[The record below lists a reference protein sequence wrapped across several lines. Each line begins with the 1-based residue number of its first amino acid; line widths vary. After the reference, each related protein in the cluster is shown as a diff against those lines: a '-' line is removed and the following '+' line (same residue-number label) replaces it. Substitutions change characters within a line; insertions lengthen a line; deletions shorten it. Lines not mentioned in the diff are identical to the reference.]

1 MDLQESEVVGHM
13 VVLGRRRGAATAVA
27 CASVAL
33 IALAGCSSGTQTDAS
48 SRQSGTTSA
57 DCASY
62 AEYGHFD
69 NATVTVMG
77 SFVGNDADLNDES
90 WANFEKCTG
99 IDVRYNGD
107 SDFESQVVVQ
117 VEAGNAPDLV
127 IFPQVGLMQRF
138 AKSGDLVAA
147 PEQTKKNAE
156 AGWNADMVR
165 YGTVNDT
172 FYAAPFTTAVK
183 SFVWYSPS
191 LFAERGYKQPKTWD
205 EMIALSDQMVADG
218 MKPWCEGAESGSA
231 SGWPLTDWVE
241 TLLLADA
248 GGETYDKWVGH
259 EIPFNDAVVSKATDL
274 VGKILKNNDY
284 VNGGF
289 GDSSSIVSTSKADAP
304 LPITSGECGM
314 HLAAGTAVSLFDDSV
329 KVAPDGDV
337 YAFPF
342 PVVNDK
348 VGNPVVVSGQFTA
361 AFSDRPEVQAF
372 QNYVSSVQWANDR
385 APFGGY
391 ISSNSGMNS
400 ALIPSAIDKSGFDIL
415 NDPNSVLRFDGSDL
429 MPSTVGTGSFWT
441 EMLNWIQGAST
452 EETLGK
458 IETSWPASN

>member
-1 MDLQESEVVGHM
+1 M
-13 VVLGRRRGAATAVA
+13 RRRGTVMAAVGAA
-27 CASVAL
+27 AAL
-33 IALAGCSSGTQTDAS
+33 VALAGCSNGGQSDAS
-48 SRQSGTTSA
+48 DEESGSASA
-57 DCASY
+57 DCAAY
-62 AEYGHFD
+62 ADYGHFD
-69 NATVTVMG
+69 DAVVSVMG

-90 WANFEKCTG
+90 WAAFEKCTG
-99 IDVRYNGD
+99 IDVQYNGD

-117 VEAGNAPDLV
+117 VEAGNAPDVV

-138 AKSGDLVAA
+138 AESGDLVPA
-147 PEQTKKNAE
+147 PDQTKENAE
-156 AGWNADMVR
+156 AGWNADMVG
-165 YGTVNDT
+165 YGTVDDT

-191 LFAERGYKQPKTWD
+191 LFAEHGYTVPETWD
-205 EMIALSDQMVADG
+205 EMIALSDQMAADG

-241 TLLLADA
+241 VLLLANS
-248 GGETYDKWVGH
+248 GGETYDKWVDH
-259 EIPFNDAVVSKATDL
+259 EIPFNDSSVVEATDL

-289 GDSSSIVSTSKADAP
+289 GDSSSIVSTSNADAP
-304 LPITSGECGM
+304 LPITTGECGM

-329 KVAPDGDV
+329 NVDPEGDV

-342 PVVNDK
+342 PVVNDE
-348 VGNPVVVSGQFTA
+348 VGNPVTVSGQFTA

-391 ISSNSGMNS
+391 ISSNSGMDS
-400 ALIPSAIDKSGFDIL
+400 SLIPSAIDKSGFDIL
-415 NDPNSVLRFDGSDL
+415 NDPDSVLRFDGSDL
-429 MPSTVGTGSFWT
+429 MPSTVGTGTFWT
-441 EMLNWIQGAST
+441 EMLSWIQGAST
-452 EETLGK
+452 EETLGN
-458 IETSWPASN
+458 IEASWPADN